1 MFKKTPTPE
10 NKAAKISAV
19 ISIAGGVLVFILT
32 TAIKDIPFPGVA
44 QFIGLL
50 LVAYAIYIAGAYLL
64 RRYTFIIE
72 PSEDE
77 DTEPDHDLIIN
88 EQKGSRKIK
97 VCHVSVKKIEFIR
110 IVDSQNKKQVSE
122 DRKAKDKYTYDTQFA
137 ATKRLEIAIK
147 SGSEEASMLVTYDE
161 ELVKALLTV
170 GVRKI

>member
-19 ISIAGGVLVFILT
+19 ISVAGGVLVFILT

-88 EQKGSRKIK
+88 EQKGNRKIK

-110 IVDSQNKKQVSE
+110 VVDSKNKREVAKN
-122 DRKAKDKYTYDTQFA
+122 RKNKDKYTY
-137 ATKRLEIAIK
+137 KGK
-147 SGSEEASMLVTYDE
+147 
-161 ELVKALLTV
+161 
-170 GVRKI
+170 